1 MSHYEI
7 FEDLLR
13 RIPAD
18 MDADQTIALRTLD
31 GRTFV
36 MENRYVRDADYS
48 DEDTFLHSIA
58 AQGVTVVTHLVCLW
72 AEGCVDVPSMH
83 FREGLLALSPEN
95 ANTLLLLRDDEHI
108 ADWPLRRTMPENLSN
123 RTARCCPHINRKER

>member
-95 ANTLLLLRDDEHI
+95 ANTLLLLTHCRLAAAADD
-108 ADWPLRRTMPENLSN
+108 ARKPVKPDGTVLSSYKQKG
-123 RTARCCPHINRKER
+123 TIKL